1 MLIKRDVHI
10 PPHPASAD
18 LDTLSKEFVE
28 SHGDYFMIP
37 GIPSSYQGS
46 AGASFN
52 ASVPDVLLCAFH
64 LLLCISCRA
73 GHSAAMV

>member
-28 SHGDYFMIP
+28 SHGDYFIRDPIVIP
-37 GIPSSYQGS
+37 G
-46 AGASFN
+46 
-52 ASVPDVLLCAFH
+52 LC
-64 LLLCISCRA
+64 R
-73 GHSAAMV
+73 G